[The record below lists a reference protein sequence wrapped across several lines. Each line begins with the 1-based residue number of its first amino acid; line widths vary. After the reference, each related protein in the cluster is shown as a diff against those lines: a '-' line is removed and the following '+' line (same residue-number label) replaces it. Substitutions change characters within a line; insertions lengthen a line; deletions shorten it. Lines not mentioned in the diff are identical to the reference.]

1 MKLNILKT
9 DCLHHRELA
18 KEKKKKKYVIPFPF
32 LLHDLRY
39 LKSRVLRSERE

>member
-18 KEKKKKKYVIPFPF
+18 KEKKKKVCNSI
-32 LLHDLRY
+32 
-39 LKSRVLRSERE
+39 SVLVTRSAISKVQGIT